1 MLLLQ
6 EAVKASTPEQTE
18 EMVSFFSIILKG
30 GWLMIPMAILAILAV
45 YVFVEKL
52 LTIKKAG
59 KVDNEFMMNIKDHM
73 FNGNIESAKDLCR
86 NTNSPIARMV
96 EKGVQKKDKSKEEI
110 NASIENVGKLEV
122 YKLEKRLPFLATV
135 SGAAPMIGFLGTV
148 IGMIRAFFNMANAG
162 NNIDPTVLAEGIYE
176 ALVTTAVGLLI
187 GISAYIAYNYLVALV
202 DKVVFT
208 MENSTIEFIDSIPE
222 KK

>member
-59 KVDNEFMMNIKDHM
+59 KVDNEFMMNLKDHM

-176 ALVTTAVGLLI
+176 ALVTTAVGLLS